1 MENFEP
7 RQAWESG
14 WQEPSPP
21 AAPFETGKRELV
33 FAVLAVV
40 FGLLLVNCTLYYGFS
55 LGFSVAMIGCI
66 LCTAGYLIRSGH
78 RLTGYSGTLLGMSIL
93 IAAGFARSDD
103 GFVKFI
109 MLCFLAVSVDL
120 GLCLLAG
127 QARRDVG
134 GVGSLL
140 DAPRSLFVMGVG
152 QLSPAFQGLGKTLK
166 DGGPAVR
173 KGGAVLLG
181 LLLAVP
187 VLVIVIPLLMS
198 ADAAFDGLVGLLPE
212 LDLAEGWG
220 TVLFGV
226 CAACVIY
233 TRGVA
238 LQHRPKEVRPLKQRK
253 GISHLTVDT
262 VLAMICLVYLVYLI
276 SQLAYFVGGF
286 AGILPEG
293 FTLAEYARRGFF
305 EMAWLCLIDLTVIA
319 VAVGLVRKKD
329 GKTPLSTK
337 LLCLG
342 IGAVTVFF
350 VATASAKML
359 LYIDSYGL
367 TRLRVLT
374 EVIMVFL
381 GLSTVIVSVW
391 LFQPRLQYM
400 KALLVLGLV
409 MGALVFWVDVDT
421 VVASYNVSA
430 YQSGRLEQID
440 MDHLEQL
447 GDGAMPYVAKLTR
460 DGDNM
465 VAFQA
470 KRILHEHDDCCD
482 DLREW
487 NFASWYAGKQ

>member
-1 MENFEP
+1 MMENFEP
-7 RQAWESG
+7 KQAWESG
-14 WQEPSPP
+14 WQEPPVVL
-21 AAPFETGKRELV
+21 PFETGKRELV

-55 LGFSVAMIGCI
+55 LGFAVSMIGCV
-66 LCTAGYLIRSGH
+66 LCSAGYLIRSGH

-127 QARRDVG
+127 QARRDAG
-134 GVGSLL
+134 GIGSLL

-152 QLSPAFQGLGKTLK
+152 QMSPAFRGMGKTLK

-187 VLVIVIPLLMS
+187 VLMVVIPLLMS

-212 LDLAEGWG
+212 LDLAETWG

-238 LQHRPKEVRPLKQRK
+238 LKHKPKEDRPVKERK

-262 VLAMICLVYLVYLI
+262 VLGMICLVYLVYLV

-305 EMAWLCLIDLTVIA
+305 EMAWLCVIDLTVIA

-337 LLCLG
+337 LFCLG

-359 LYIDSYGL
+359 LYIDAYGL

-381 GLSTVIVSVW
+381 GLSTVIVTIW

-400 KALLVLGLV
+400 KAILVLGLV
-409 MGALVFWVDVDT
+409 MGALVFWVDVDM
-421 VVASYNVSA
+421 VVAGYNVSA
-430 YQSGRLEQID
+430 YQSGRLERID

-460 DGDNM
+460 DADNM
-465 VAFQA
+465 VAFRA
-470 KRILHEHDDCCD
+470 KAILQEHDDGCG

-487 NFASWYAGKQ
+487 NFASWYAGEL